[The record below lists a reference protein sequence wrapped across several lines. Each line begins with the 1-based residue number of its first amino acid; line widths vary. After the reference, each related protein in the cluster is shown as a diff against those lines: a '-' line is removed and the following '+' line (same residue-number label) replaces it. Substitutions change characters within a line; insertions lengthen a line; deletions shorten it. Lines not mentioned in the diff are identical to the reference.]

1 MRIALLIL
9 CAVIVTAIVA
19 YWISI
24 PRNGFFIFSRPGGG
38 SMTFSRTGVSFQ
50 SAPDHYASNG
60 FDHLEPYISKLLA
73 TTNGYRF
80 LHIFT
85 PDGKGGF
92 LFSARDGAV
101 EASLTVEWR
110 QEAQR
115 EATIREFF
123 SSLRITPSQDY
134 LAGNGGVP
142 DATRVLA
149 YRISGS
155 SGEVTA
161 LTKRILGELCGI
173 APTDALDI
181 KYGTK

>member
-1 MRIALLIL
+1 MATI
-9 CAVIVTAIVA
+9 A

-24 PRNGFFIFSRPGGG
+24 PRNSFFIFSRPGGG
-38 SMTFSRTGVSFQ
+38 SMTLSRTGVSFE
-50 SAPDHYASNG
+50 SAPAHYASNG

-85 PDGKGGF
+85 PDGKHGF
-92 LFSARDGAV
+92 GFSARDGAV

-123 SSLRITPSQDY
+123 SSLRITPSRDY

-142 DATRVLA
+142 DATRLLA

-155 SGEVTA
+155 SVEVTA
-161 LTKRILGELCGI
+161 LTKRILAELCGI
-173 APTDALDI
+173 VPTEALDI